1 MRACRLGP
9 RGPEAAT
16 SDDVALAQF
25 GCETGAGTKLGP
37 HFGRRAR
44 VSLAHR
50 AAAAASSAQTDHC
63 PVVQAKYAENGRD
76 LDTMSRRK
84 QAKPRSLKSEYIVL
98 F

>member
-44 VSLAHR
+44 VPLVQP
-50 AAAAASSAQTDHC
+50 AAAAASSAQPDYC
-63 PVVQAKYAENGRD
+63 PVVQAEYADSRRD
-76 LDTMSRRK
+76 LDAMSRRK
-84 QAKPRSLKSEYIVL
+84 QAKPRSLKSEYYFI